1 VGVREDFEAV
11 TAEIEKYLGI
21 LKGNETAWEWRE
33 TYKEDNFSHYGA
45 PYSPVPPQ
53 FQTSPPGG
61 EYTVF
66 FEQLLLPDEAFGEG
80 QDKVAFGRQINERLE
95 TSFTN
100 GFNWSKGIADYLNDL
115 CADLIRPD
123 AGDLKLSV
131 QAFRDSMVEVEAS
144 LPAQWTDLDFNS
156 WIGES
161 SDDCQ
166 TVVTQLHSIVRDQY
180 LTYYAHSFAVYGG
193 ACALATA
200 AQEGLVKA
208 MEDIRDGIKDNLQAW
223 QNLGAPPFDVGP
235 IDPKVVS
242 LGSIATTI
250 TGKIPGVGTIQS
262 AVFDFAG
269 LGSEILGLFGVD
281 TGELLSYTLDAKDA
295 DTVYTDMTTMLQDAY
310 LTPLQTGMDQL
321 RAEKSQKLASE
332 QNGIDPWFPP
342 TLEGADDE
350 RWRHDQEDE

>member
-1 VGVREDFEAV
+1 M
-11 TAEIEKYLGI
+11 
-21 LKGNETAWEWRE
+21 
-33 TYKEDNFSHYGA
+33 
-45 PYSPVPPQ
+45 
-53 FQTSPPGG
+53 
-61 EYTVF
+61 F

-100 GFNWSKGIADYLNDL
+100 GFNWSRGIADYLNDL

-310 LTPLQTGMDQL
+310 LTPLQNGMDQL

-332 QNGIDPWFPP
+332 QKGIDPWFPP

>member
-1 VGVREDFEAV
+1 MGVKEDFEAV
-11 TAEIEKYLGI
+11 TEEIERYLGI

-33 TYKEDNFSHYGA
+33 NYKNDYFSHYGA
-45 PYSPVPPQ
+45 PYSPIPPT

-66 FEQLLLPDEAFGEG
+66 FHDLLLPDEAFGEG
-80 QDKVAFGRQINERLE
+80 QDKAEFGRQINERCE

-100 GFNWSKGIADYLNDL
+100 GFNWSKGIAGYLNDL
-115 CADLIRPD
+115 CADIIRPD

-144 LPAQWTDLDFNS
+144 LPVQWTDLDFTS
-156 WIGES
+156 WIGGA

-166 TVVTQLHSIVRDQY
+166 LLVTTLHSMVRDQY
-180 LTYYAHSFAVYGG
+180 LTYYAHSFALYGG

-200 AQEGLVKA
+200 AQEGLVDAMKA
-208 MEDIRDGIKDNLQAW
+208 IRDGIKDNLQAW

-235 IDPKVVS
+235 IDPQVVA

-281 TGELLSYTLDAKDA
+281 TGELLSYTLDAQDA
-295 DTVYTDMTTMLQDAY
+295 DTVYTEMTTMLQDKY
-310 LTPLQTGMDQL
+310 LTPLQNGMDQL

-332 QNGIDPWFPP
+332 QNGIDPWFPD
-342 TLEGADDE
+342 TLERAAE
-350 RWRHDQEDE
+350 EPWRHEQEDD